1 MLNNIQEGASETDLS
16 VLPKYRFQV
25 SNDENKPDIHVGAGR
40 MVPVES
46 NVGYL
51 AVERVLLPEDAVSL
65 INNLIIPNRYNVAI
79 LILIYERNVLCFL
92 LFRSVA
98 YV

>member
-1 MLNNIQEGASETDLS
+1 MKNIQEGASEADLN

-25 SNDENKPDIHVGAGR
+25 SSDENKPDVGAGK

-65 INNLIIPNRYNVAI
+65 F
-79 LILIYERNVLCFL
+79 EL
-92 LFRSVA
+92 LK
-98 YV
+98 YQ